1 MMNIGLISWLSNVM
15 HISAVSQYLSKIYT
29 SFSNFLFDYRKRHR
43 EAICIISVVVT
54 AANVAVLPL
63 VDCFGHSPQHKNC
76 VPNNLFSLFF
86 FFFFFDYR
94 QDYQRNKSQMISRYC
109 LLILTNVSIIGLQNI
124 TEINQTSLGFRQTT
138 ISSLH
143 EVFLFIKSTASWFLK
158 LFFLNEVDLKSDCT
172 NKQMTTHKI
181 YN

>member
-1 MMNIGLISWLSNVM
+1 
-15 HISAVSQYLSKIYT
+15 
-29 SFSNFLFDYRKRHR
+29 
-43 EAICIISVVVT
+43 
-54 AANVAVLPL
+54 
-63 VDCFGHSPQHKNC
+63 
-76 VPNNLFSLFF
+76 
-86 FFFFFDYR
+86 
-94 QDYQRNKSQMISRYC
+94 MISRYC

-181 YN
+181 YNWLLAKFFDSNILTMKVFFKLLFTCLFWKSVLPLLSVSINVVKLLLFTFLLSLSL